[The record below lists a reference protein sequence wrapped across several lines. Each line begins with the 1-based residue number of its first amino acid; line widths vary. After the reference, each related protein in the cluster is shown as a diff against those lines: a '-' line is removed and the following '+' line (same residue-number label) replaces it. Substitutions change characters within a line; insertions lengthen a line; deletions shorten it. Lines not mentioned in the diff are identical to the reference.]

1 MAGTQ
6 GTALNHQALGAGGFG
21 ASTSESHGT
30 VAISEAVL
38 DRVLPIGHYPDKRLR
53 KSPSLSV
60 KEASSL
66 VRELQNEGKTSDSA
80 HIYWPVELLS
90 RNVGCG
96 CHFVFLTFFTLLVS
110 PGKELYTHLESRFL

>member
-38 DRVLPIGHYPDKRLR
+38 DRVLPIGHHPGKRLR

-66 VRELQNEGKTSDSA
+66 VQELQNEGKTSD
-80 HIYWPVELLS
+80 YWPVELLS